1 MSSNSWCLTPMIA
14 AVLISACTTGKEL
27 MPAQVWCDPGMA
39 LCWQSPQKDAFA
51 KTNTGLIV
59 AEAVNY
65 CDTLAL
71 AGYTDWRLPTISE
84 LRSIV
89 DGNAATETG
98 GACEVRA
105 GTGTDINSN
114 PVCHGGVPFAGP
126 GSGGCYWKQ
135 GLAGNCDNPD
145 PAAEGHPLETWA
157 SDRAVDDPE
166 QWVAYVAFETGAAG
180 FNHSCSVADVRCV
193 RDDDGIIPQ
202 CIATDTCRDSG
213 PFVSSPELTAVCDA
227 DVCTG
232 SDSLKVTLNVAEKL
246 AGQPHQLMA
255 FLYSDENW
263 SFPPARPPD
272 GGTDYNQVMSP
283 VIDADQP
290 LTMTIPACTYY
301 REARLAGRYRLYVHL
316 QMSPGFPPTPKA
328 GDYWWGGQGPAI
340 EFPLN
345 GATHQGRVESLDIML
360 EPVL

>member
-1 MSSNSWCLTPMIA
+1 MIA
-14 AVLISACTTGKEL
+14 AVLISACTTGKES

-71 AGYTDWRLPTISE
+71 AGYTDWRLPTIAE

-105 GTGTDINSN
+105 GTGTGTNSN

-202 CIATDTCRDSG
+202 CIATDMCQDSG

-301 REARLAGRYRLYVHL
+301 REDRLTGRYRLYVHL

-328 GDYWWGGQGPAI
+328 GDLWWGGQGPAI

>member
-1 MSSNSWCLTPMIA
+1 MFA
-14 AVLISACTTGKEL
+14 ALLLSACTIVKE
-27 MPAQVWCDPGMA
+27 PVPTQVWCDPDTA

-51 KTNTGLIV
+51 RTNTGLIV
-59 AEAVNY
+59 AEAANY

-71 AGYTDWRLPTISE
+71 DGYTDWRLPTIDE

-89 DGNAATETG
+89 AGNVPTQTG
-98 GACEVRA
+98 GACAVRA

-126 GSGGCYWKQ
+126 GSGGCYWKE

-193 RDDDGIIPQ
+193 RDEEGTIPD
-202 CIATDTCRDSG
+202 CIATDTCQDSG
-213 PFVSSPELTAVCDA
+213 PFVSRPELTAVCDA

-232 SDSLKVTLNVAEKL
+232 SDSLKVTLHVPAKL
-246 AGQPHQLMA
+246 DGQPHQLMA
-255 FLYSDENW
+255 FFYSEDNW

-283 VIDADQP
+283 VIDIDRP
-290 LTMTIPACTYY
+290 LTMISPACTYY
-301 REARLAGRYRLYVHL
+301 REDRLAGRYRL
-316 QMSPGFPPTPKA
+316 
-328 GDYWWGGQGPAI
+328 
-340 EFPLN
+340 
-345 GATHQGRVESLDIML
+345 
-360 EPVL
+360 